1 MLFAFH
7 KQELIFSTDPF
18 FCLLFKDLS
27 ELNEL
32 PIYKLVIMQLTKNN
46 SLFRIGLIVGV
57 LLNIT
62 DDFDSTRLG
71 VEGGTVLGF
80 HADERVTIKVHG
92 DCQ

>member
-1 MLFAFH
+1 MFFAFH
-7 KQELIFSTDPF
+7 KQELIFSTDAV
-18 FCLLFKDLS
+18 FCLLFKGLS

-32 PIYKLVIMQLTKNN
+32 SIYKLVIMQLTKNY

-57 LLNIT
+57 LLDIA

-71 VEGGTVLGF
+71 VEGTVLGF